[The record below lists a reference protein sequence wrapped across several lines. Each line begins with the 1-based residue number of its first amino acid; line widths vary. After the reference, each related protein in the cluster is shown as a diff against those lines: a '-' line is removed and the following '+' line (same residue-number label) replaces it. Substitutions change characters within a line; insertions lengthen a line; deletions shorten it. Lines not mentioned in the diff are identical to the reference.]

1 MTKNSITVTTFTTKM
16 STLFYH
22 TDNGNQSGIALYV
35 MEVIAY
41 SKTRFGS
48 VMARPVFSGKNLKS
62 RATDL
67 TGESDLTKK
76 RPDKD
81 VTTHR
86 ARHEITKDIGLCRT
100 KHFRQTSIGSHD
112 GRFR

>member
-1 MTKNSITVTTFTTKM
+1 MTKNSITVTTFTIKM

-48 VMARPVFSGKNLKS
+48 VMARSAFSSKNS
-62 RATDL
+62 R
-67 TGESDLTKK
+67 S
-76 RPDKD
+76 
-81 VTTHR
+81 
-86 ARHEITKDIGLCRT
+86 
-100 KHFRQTSIGSHD
+100 
-112 GRFR
+112 